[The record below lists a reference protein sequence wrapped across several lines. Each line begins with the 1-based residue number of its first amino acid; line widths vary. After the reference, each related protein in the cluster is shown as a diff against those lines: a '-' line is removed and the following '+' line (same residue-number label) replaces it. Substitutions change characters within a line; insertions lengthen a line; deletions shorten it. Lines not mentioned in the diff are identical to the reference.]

1 MYWLSMQ
8 DRSPSLYSYL
18 RGNTNDLYIKELY
31 NELAVFALPRYLN
44 FQTCVRMLKSIVKS
58 APSNRD
64 GISALVARM
73 TYVSMLQHEAF
84 QLMSLKK
91 EDYTRD
97 NNFDELS
104 CLAIMQTAKLGS
116 VSDLILRAMY
126 SYRVKKIPGSVVY
139 S

>member
-1 MYWLSMQ
+1 MFLTKCHGSAQRKLFCRLNAIYDVGPTCILNWLSMQ

-31 NELAVFALPRYLN
+31 NDLAVFALPRYLN

-73 TYVSMLQHEAF
+73 TYVFHAS
-84 QLMSLKK
+84 
-91 EDYTRD
+91 TCG
-97 NNFDELS
+97 LS
-104 CLAIMQTAKLGS
+104 TI
-116 VSDLILRAMY
+116 VSEKRGLHPRQ
-126 SYRVKKIPGSVVY
+126 
-139 S
+139 